1 MYDVSYD
8 ALVKN
13 FKIELLS
20 TIIDKQK
27 LCGIY
32 SYKLLFLNSV
42 IRKSKFVG
50 IMSNSQRR
58 Y

>member
-32 SYKLLFLNSV
+32 SYKLLFLNFV

-50 IMSNSQRR
+50 IMSNSQ
-58 Y
+58 